1 MLIKASLT
9 WRIVLAFL
17 LGAAVVFASPVM
29 GAPAWA
35 ADESPIAGMKEA
47 KIAFDITAGEPGRML
62 NILNTID
69 ETREGLAKHG
79 VTPHFVL
86 AFRGPA
92 TLLTQTD
99 LSRLKPEDRET
110 AAKVAAKLKQLRG
123 AAGIERMDQ
132 CSIAMRGQ
140 KVDKAQVN
148 PDVTVVENGW
158 ITLVGYQARGYAYIA
173 P

>member
-1 MLIKASLT
+1 MVDKTSIAWKIA
-9 WRIVLAFL
+9 LAVL
-17 LGAAVVFASPVM
+17 LGAAVVFAAPVM
-29 GAPAWA
+29 GAHAWA
-35 ADESPIAGMKEA
+35 ADDNPVAGLKEA
-47 KIAFDITAGEPGRML
+47 KVAYDITAGEPGRML

-69 ETREGLAKHG
+69 ETREGFLKHG
-79 VTPHFVL
+79 ITPRFVL

-92 TLLTQTD
+92 SLLTQTD
-99 LSRLKPEDRET
+99 LTRFKAEDRET

-123 AAGIERMDQ
+123 TAGIERLDQ

-140 KVDKAQVN
+140 KVDKAQVS

-158 ITLVGYQARGYAYIA
+158 ITLVGYQAKGYAYIA

>member
-1 MLIKASLT
+1 MTVTTAKTL
-9 WRIVLAFL
+9 VLAL
-17 LGAAVVFASPVM
+17 ALMVVVGLAGTSHA
-29 GAPAWA
+29 G
-35 ADESPIAGMKEA
+35 DDNPIAGLKDA
-47 KIAFDITAGEPGRML
+47 KIAFDITAGEPGRLL

-69 ETREGLAKHG
+69 ETRESFVRQG

-110 AAKVAAKLKQLRG
+110 ASKIAAKLKQLH
-123 AAGIERMDQ
+123 ATAGIERLDQ

-158 ITLVGYQARGYAYIA
+158 VTLVGYQAKGYAYIA

>member
-1 MLIKASLT
+1 MNVMMTRRLLL
-9 WRIVLAFL
+9 VLAL
-17 LGAAVVFASPVM
+17 SVGVVLTAPALGARSH
-29 GAPAWA
+29 A
-35 ADESPIAGMKEA
+35 ADENPIAGLKDA
-47 KIAFDITAGEPGRML
+47 KVAFDITAGEPGRLL

-69 ETREGLAKHG
+69 ETREGFAKHG

-110 AAKVAAKLKQLRG
+110 AAKIAAKLKQLRG
-123 AAGIERMDQ
+123 SAGIERLDQ

-158 ITLVGYQARGYAYIA
+158 ITLVAYQAKGYAYIA

>member
-1 MLIKASLT
+1 MKAVIPWKL
-9 WRIVLAFL
+9 VLAL
-17 LGAAVVFASPVM
+17 ALSAVVAVPVL
-29 GAPAWA
+29 GNRSHA
-35 ADESPIAGMKEA
+35 ADDNPIAGLKDA
-47 KIAFDITAGEPGRML
+47 KIAFDITAGDPARL
-62 NILNTID
+62 LSILNTID
-69 ETREGLAKHG
+69 ETRESFARQG

-110 AAKVAAKLKQLRG
+110 ATKIAAKLKHLRG
-123 AAGIERMDQ
+123 SAGIERLDQ
-132 CSIAMRGQ
+132 CNIAMRGQ

-148 PDVTVVENGW
+148 PDLTVVENGW
-158 ITLVGYQARGYAYIA
+158 ITLVAYQSKGYAYIA

>member
-1 MLIKASLT
+1 MVSKTSIAWKIA
-9 WRIVLAFL
+9 LAVL
-17 LGAAVVFASPVM
+17 LGAAVVFAAPVM
-29 GAPAWA
+29 GAQAWA
-35 ADESPIAGMKEA
+35 ADDDPLAGLKEA
-47 KIAFDITAGEPGRML
+47 KVAFDITAGDPGRML

-69 ETREGLAKHG
+69 ETREGFAKHG

-92 TLLTQTD
+92 SLLTQTD
-99 LSRLKPEDRET
+99 LTRLKPEDRE
-110 AAKVAAKLKQLRG
+110 AAARVAAKLKQLRNTP
-123 AAGIERMDQ
+123 GIERLDQ

-158 ITLVGYQARGYAYIA
+158 ITLAAYQARGYAYIA

>member
-1 MLIKASLT
+1 MNTIRVAWK
-9 WRIVLAFL
+9 LALAIL
-17 LGAAVVFASPVM
+17 LGAALVWAAPALGDRAQAADDSPV
-29 GAPAWA
+29 
-35 ADESPIAGMKEA
+35 AGLKDVR
-47 KIAFDITAGEPGRML
+47 IAFDVTAGEPGRLL

-69 ETREGLAKHG
+69 ETREGLARQG
-79 VTPHFVL
+79 ITPHFVL

-110 AAKVAAKLKQLRG
+110 AAKIAAKLTQLRG
-123 AAGIERMDQ
+123 AAGVERLDQ

-140 KVDKAQVN
+140 KVDKAHVH
-148 PDVTVVENGW
+148 PGLAIVENGW
-158 ITLVGYQARGYAYIA
+158 ITLVGYQAKGYAYIA